1 MQINNKKA
9 QIYIDSLLQHPLVR
23 QLELVEDQGVKV
35 STHTYDVLKI
45 SEDEMK
51 REFIGLDEYSKTID
65 VFAIIVG
72 IIIHDISK
80 GSIRINGEKLSH
92 SQMMIKRPDYII
104 KEAEKIMEDIEEATN
119 LKLQDEIKKNIAHI
133 VISHHG
139 KWGKIKPSTKEANIV
154 HKADVYSAK
163 YHRINPI
170 GADEI
175 LRYMAEGLQ
184 TDEICKKLDC
194 TSGIL
199 KDRLKRAKIELGLK
213 STKQLVNYYS
223 KNKRIPIGD
232 DFFTKRIRET
242 SRLIN
247 SVEKI
252 GFRNLIKNSILI
264 KYLDDGKIF
273 E

>member
-1 MQINNKKA
+1 MQINNKKS
-9 QIYIDSLLQHPLVR
+9 QRYIDSLLLHPLVR

-45 SEDEMK
+45 SVDEMK
-51 REFIGLDEYSKTID
+51 KEYRGIEEYVKTID
-65 VFAIIVG
+65 AFAIIVG
-72 IIIHDISK
+72 IIIHDVSK
-80 GSIRINGEKLSH
+80 GSIRLNGEKLSH

-104 KEAEKIMEDIEEATN
+104 KETEQILEDIEEITN
-119 LKLQDEIKKNIAHI
+119 LKLQEETRKNIIHI

-139 KWGKIKPSTKEANIV
+139 KWGKIKPSTREANVV

-163 YHRINPI
+163 YHRINPV

-175 LRYMAEGLQ
+175 LKYMALGLS

-199 KDRLKRAKIELGLK
+199 KDRLKRSKIELGLK
-213 STKQLVNYYS
+213 TTKQLLAYYN
-223 KNKRIPIGD
+223 KNKRIPLGD
-232 DFFTKRIRET
+232 DFFVKRIRET
-242 SRLIN
+242 SQLIR
-247 SVEKI
+247 SVENI
-252 GFRNLIKNSILI
+252 GFSNLVKSTVLI
-264 KYLDDGKIF
+264 KYLDDDESF